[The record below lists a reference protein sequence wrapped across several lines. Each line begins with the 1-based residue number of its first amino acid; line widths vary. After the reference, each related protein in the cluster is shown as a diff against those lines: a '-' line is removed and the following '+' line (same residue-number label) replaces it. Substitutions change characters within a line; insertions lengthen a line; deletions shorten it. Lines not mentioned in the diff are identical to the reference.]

1 MFYLGFKCINNTIL
15 HGKQHQLQLQL
26 IALLQHK
33 TTTYNIEMIPDMMI
47 INYELMFYVL
57 ILGFT
62 ASIYI

>member
-26 IALLQHK
+26 IDLIMHK
-33 TTTYNIEMIPDMMI
+33 TSTYNIEMITDMMM

-57 ILGFT
+57 ILGST